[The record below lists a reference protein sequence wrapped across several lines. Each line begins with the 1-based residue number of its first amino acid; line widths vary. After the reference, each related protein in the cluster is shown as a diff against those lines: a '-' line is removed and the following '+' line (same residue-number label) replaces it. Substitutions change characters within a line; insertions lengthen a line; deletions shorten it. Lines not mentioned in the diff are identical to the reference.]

1 VSLCSVAGRQ
11 NRDDQRAFSFQ
22 GTSNNTSLD
31 DSYQLKHGYEV
42 PLTLAQR
49 MQKERKLETW
59 DFAQINNDEALVFIA
74 DELGRKI
81 DGATLHTLTQPAP
94 STLENF
100 GPFTLAADEYYVLG
114 DSRQQVMDSRHFG
127 PIKGKDVIGK
137 VFD

>member
-1 VSLCSVAGRQ
+1 
-11 NRDDQRAFSFQ
+11 
-22 GTSNNTSLD
+22 
-31 DSYQLKHGYEV
+31 
-42 PLTLAQR
+42 

-81 DGATLHTLTQPAP
+81 DGATLHALTQPAP
-94 STLENF
+94 SLFSDSTSTLENF

-127 PIKGKDVIGK
+127 PIKAKDVIGK